1 MRLKGDSIMI
11 DKDKLKSAISNSGLT
26 IASLSLRLNINP
38 STFFRKV
45 NKDAF
50 LIKEAYQICEILNLS
65 KEDAVK
71 IFFSNNVAQI
81 RLWR

>member
-71 IFFSNNVAQI
+71 IFFSNNVA
-81 RLWR
+81 

>member
-65 KEDAVK
+65 KEEAVK
-71 IFFSNNVAQI
+71 IFFSNNVA
-81 RLWR
+81 

>member
-1 MRLKGDSIMI
+1 MI

-71 IFFSNNVAQI
+71 IFFSNNVA
-81 RLWR
+81 